1 MNKMLRLLP
10 AISLTL
16 LVGCVSA
23 PTRLHTLQPQ
33 AGGASP
39 AAYDG
44 PPVRVAAV
52 TFPADIDR
60 VELVTE
66 DAGGNLK
73 VNDLDHWAAP
83 LSKLAQQT
91 LTGDLL
97 GRLPPGKVAFPQLP
111 AGGPVAELRVDI
123 LRLPSGGASS
133 MAASWEVTLDSH
145 TQRLGVVHLP
155 DEARGWSAE
164 AEVQH
169 LSTLLARLADEIAA
183 ALTSSVATGQ

>member
-1 MNKMLRLLP
+1 MLRLLP
-10 AISLTL
+10 AISLTV
-16 LVGCVSA
+16 LVGCASA
-23 PTRLHTLQPQ
+23 PTRLHTLEPQ
-33 AGGASP
+33 AAGASP

-83 LSKLAQQT
+83 LGKLAQQT

-111 AGGPVAELRVDI
+111 ASGPVAELRIAI
-123 LRLPSGGASS
+123 LRLPSGGRSS
-133 MAASWEVTLDSH
+133 LAASWELTLDTH
-145 TQRLGVVHLP
+145 VQRSGVVNLP
-155 DEARGWSAE
+155 DVARGRSADAE
-164 AEVQH
+164 AQD
-169 LSTLLARLADEIAA
+169 LSNLLARLADEIAA
-183 ALTSSVATGQ
+183 VLTSSVITGH